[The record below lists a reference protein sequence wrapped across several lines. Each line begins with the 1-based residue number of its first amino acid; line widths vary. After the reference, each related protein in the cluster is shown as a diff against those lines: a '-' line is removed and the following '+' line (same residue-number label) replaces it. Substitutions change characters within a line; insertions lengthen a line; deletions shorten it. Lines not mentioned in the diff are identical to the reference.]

1 MAQRQAWGS
10 KLGFVLAASG
20 SAIGLGNIVF
30 FGANAYKYGGGAF
43 YVPYLVALAVV
54 GIPIMMLEF
63 GIGHSRQ
70 KAFPAAL
77 RDMVGA
83 PGEFV
88 GWWALINAG
97 VISLYYVTL
106 LGWVLGML
114 FGALGP
120 LWTDSHPTPNFT
132 PESLPNPVGYFF
144 DTLSK
149 PSSLVNVAIVWLLT
163 VLICSKGTK
172 TIEAAVKFFVP
183 AMWVMMIVLII
194 RGVTLPGGW
203 DGVLYLFNPDFSA
216 MGEAEVWRGAFSQIF
231 FSLSLG
237 FGLMSAYASYL
248 PKDANTNNFAA
259 QTSLLNCSFEY
270 VSGFAI
276 FSMLF
281 AFSIVPKASTLAMTF
296 FVLPAGIAELPGGVR
311 VFGVLFFLLLLLAGI
326 SSAISL
332 VEGVCSAVI
341 DKWHVPRK
349 TVLTCA
355 FGLGFLGSMMFA
367 LPQVIDPGLA
377 GDGTLGLTLLDLF
390 DNKAFGYGLL
400 VVGLLECVL
409 IAWVYGIKR
418 FVRERKGGREPNVF
432 DWGFIGLIGG
442 VIPITL
448 VYLLYSA
455 IQQEREDGLYGRK
468 LVDPAVIG
476 GDGGWT
482 WLATAAP
489 IIWISG
495 TVGLALLLT
504 LIKGRSA
511 PEGVDRAQEAQS

>member
-1 MAQRQAWGS
+1 VAQRQVWAS

-54 GIPIMMLEF
+54 GIPVMMLEF

-70 KAFPAAL
+70 AAFPIAL
-77 RDMVGA
+77 RQMVGA

-88 GWWALINAG
+88 GWWALLNAG

-114 FGALGP
+114 LGAFGP
-120 LWTDSHPTPNFT
+120 LWEPTHPTPNFA
-132 PESLPNPVGYFF
+132 PEALPNPVGYFF
-144 DTLSK
+144 DTLSR
-149 PSSLVNVAIVWLLT
+149 SGALVNVAIVWLLT

-172 TIEAAVKFFVP
+172 TIEAAVRFFVP
-183 AMWVMMIVLII
+183 AMWIMMLVLIV
-194 RGVTLPGGW
+194 RGVTLPHGW
-203 DGVLYLFNPDFSA
+203 DGVAYLFNPDFSA
-216 MGEAEVWRGAFSQIF
+216 MGEAEVWRGAFGQIF

-248 PKDANTNNFAA
+248 PKDANIKNFAA

-281 AFSIVPKASTLAMTF
+281 AFAIVPKASTLAMSF
-296 FVLPAGIAELPGGVR
+296 FVLPEGIAALPGGVR

-332 VEGVCSAVI
+332 VEGVCSAFI
-341 DKWHVPRK
+341 DKWHVSRRS
-349 TVLTCA
+349 VLTGA
-355 FGLGFLGSMMFA
+355 FVVGFLGSSMFA
-367 LPQVIDPGLA
+367 LPKVIDPGLE

-418 FVRERKGGREPNVF
+418 FVRERNGGAAPSLF
-432 DWGFIGLIGG
+432 DRAFIALVGG
-442 VIPITL
+442 IIPVTL
-448 VYLLYSA
+448 AYLLYSA
-455 IQQEREDGLYGRK
+455 IRDERRAGLYGK
-468 LVDPAVIG
+468 DLVDPAVIG
-476 GDGGWT
+476 GDGAWS
-482 WLATAAP
+482 WLATAVPA
-489 IIWISG
+489 IWLLG

-504 LIKGRSA
+504 LVKGRPA
-511 PEGVDRAQEAQS
+511 PAGVDRKEEALG

>member
-43 YVPYLVALAVV
+43 YVPYLIALAVV
-54 GIPIMMLEF
+54 GIPVLMLEF

-70 KAFPAAL
+70 KALPGAL

-88 GWWALINAG
+88 GWWALMNSGI
-97 VISLYYVTL
+97 ISLYYVTL

-114 FGALGP
+114 IGAFGP
-120 LWTDSHPTPNFT
+120 LWKDVHPTPAYAM
-132 PESLPNPVGYFF
+132 EELPNPVGYFF
-144 DTLSK
+144 DTLSQ

-183 AMWVMMIVLII
+183 AMWLMMIVLIV
-194 RGVTLPGGW
+194 RGLTLDGGW
-203 DGVLYLFNPDFSA
+203 DGVMYLFNPDFSA
-216 MGEAEVWRGAFSQIF
+216 MGEAEVWQGAFSQIC

-259 QTSLLNCSFEY
+259 QTALLNCSFEY
-270 VSGFAI
+270 VAGFAI

-281 AFSIVPKASTLAMTF
+281 AFAIVPTASTLSMTF
-296 FVLPAGIAELPGGVR
+296 LVLPQGIAALPAGVQ
-311 VFGVLFFLLLLLAGI
+311 VFGILFFLLLLFAGL

-341 DKWHVPRK
+341 DKWHVSRK
-349 TVLTCA
+349 LVLTCA
-355 FGLGFLGSMMFA
+355 FGIGFLGSMMFA
-367 LPQVIDPGLA
+367 LPQVIDPTLS

-400 VVGLLECVL
+400 LAVVAQCVL
-409 IAWVYGIKR
+409 VAWVYGIKR
-418 FVRERKGGREPNVF
+418 FVRERNGGREPTLF
-432 DWGFIGLIGG
+432 DKGFMVLVGG
-442 VIPITL
+442 VIP
-448 VYLLYSA
+448 VALLYVLASQA
-455 IQQEREDGLYGRK
+455 WSEFSSGVYGFK
-468 LVDPAVIG
+468 FVDPAVIG
-476 GDGGWT
+476 GEGEWA
-482 WLATAAP
+482 WLAAAVP
-489 IIWISG
+489 LVWLGG
-495 TVGLALLLT
+495 TVGLALMLT
-504 LIKGRSA
+504 LIKGRPA
-511 PEGVDRAQEAQS
+511 PEGVDRKQEALP